1 MKTQSRRLEFGK
13 SAWETWCSR
22 SWRSE
27 FKTWKRYCS
36 EHLNSSY
43 QTVDAE
49 IKFYLIHSTIE
60 EYNAN
65 NGSKLSVPIRYSKM
79 APIPLKFVRQVIFT
93 ITV

>member
-1 MKTQSRRLEFGK
+1 
-13 SAWETWCSR
+13 
-22 SWRSE
+22 
-27 FKTWKRYCS
+27 
-36 EHLNSSY
+36 
-43 QTVDAE
+43 VDAE